1 MILEYEKDN
10 LWKIGDVG
18 DMKWDDTTPTT
29 IVQIADH
36 YYYYFVRSG
45 RMNAKLAFSFAAL
58 NY

>member
-1 MILEYEKDN
+1 MRRYYSYYYR
-10 LWKIGDVG
+10 
-18 DMKWDDTTPTT
+18 
-29 IVQIADH
+29 IANH